1 MKLSPIPCHCRP
13 QRWFLA
19 GAAAVVIACAVGCA
33 SPGPPRPPSL
43 NLPEVVTDLSA
54 DRAGDVVEL
63 HWTTPEKTTDR
74 LNIKDAMTAEVCR
87 VAATTPSPHPSN
99 CVAVTRLPVQPGP
112 THVEV
117 ALSADLTIDPPE
129 LLAYRVRILNAH
141 GRSAGFSPEAFAAS
155 GVAPQPIDQLSATP
169 TRDGAVLQW
178 QQKDTSAAV
187 ELDRLIVGP
196 NGVVLTEP
204 AQHKVATK
212 SSSRPAIRKQP
223 AVSQKPVA
231 GTPPKPLLTNSPAPV
246 EVRLRTP
253 PQSTDAGGTIDHTAQ
268 SGETYRYTAQRVRTV
283 TLAGHTLELRS
294 IVSSPVT
301 VVMRSIFPPHAP
313 SGLEAVP
320 GGATAAD
327 RSIDLS
333 WSPNTEDDLAGY
345 IVYRQE
351 IDLKGV
357 AAGTATRLNPI
368 PVVGPAFRD
377 QTAITGHRY
386 AYYVTAVDTAGNES
400 APGDTVQETLRE
412 Q

>member
-1 MKLSPIPCHCRP
+1 
-13 QRWFLA
+13 
-19 GAAAVVIACAVGCA
+19 VV
-33 SPGPPRPPSL
+33 S
-43 NLPEVVTDLSA
+43 DLSA
-54 DRAGDVVEL
+54 ERVGDTVGL

-74 LNIKDAMTAEVCR
+74 LVIKGPMTAEICR
-87 VAATTPSPHPSN
+87 ITVLAPTLQPSN
-99 CVAVTRLPVQPGP
+99 CVPVTRLQVQPGP
-112 THVEV
+112 THADVT
-117 ALSADLTIDPPE
+117 LPPDLTIDPPQ

-141 GRSAGFSPEAFAAS
+141 GRSAGFSLEVFAAS
-155 GVAPQPIDQLSATP
+155 GAAPQPIDQLRAIP

-178 QQKDTSAAV
+178 QQRDTSAAV

-196 NGVVLTEP
+196 NGVVAEP
-204 AQHKVATK
+204 VQRKTASK
-212 SSSRPAIRKQP
+212 SSSKPTIKKPSAT
-223 AVSQKPVA
+223 SQKPA
-231 GTPPKPLLTNSPAPV
+231 PNTSPKPIQMKPPAPV
-246 EVRLRTP
+246 EVKLRTP
-253 PQSTDAGGTIDHTAQ
+253 PQPADAGGTIDHTAQ
-268 SGETYRYTAQRVRTV
+268 NGETYRYTAQRVRSV
-283 TLAGHTLELRS
+283 SLAGHTLELRS
-294 IVSSPVT
+294 VVSSPVT

-357 AAGTATRLNPI
+357 AAGTATRLNPT

-377 QTAITGHRY
+377 QTAMTGHRY

-400 APGDTVQETLRE
+400 GPSDTVQETLRE